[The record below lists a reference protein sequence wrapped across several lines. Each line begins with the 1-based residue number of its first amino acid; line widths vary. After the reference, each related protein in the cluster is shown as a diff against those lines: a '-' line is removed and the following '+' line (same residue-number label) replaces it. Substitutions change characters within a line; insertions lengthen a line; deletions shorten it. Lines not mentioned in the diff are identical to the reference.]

1 MLEFQSVSQ
10 ALRFSRHDYGLF
22 TWNMPPS
29 VAAESLHDIVY
40 DVFSGCHECQRYT
53 SRKAGTVGKAGNA
66 TRRSVRGHQ
75 KEIVDGEE
83 SVHTMISPALV

>member
-1 MLEFQSVSQ
+1 MIMDC
-10 ALRFSRHDYGLF
+10 LRGIVL
-22 TWNMPPS
+22 PPS

-66 TRRSVRGHQ
+66 SGHQ